1 MFVAIVLDKAP
12 TEQVQLL
19 EYIHEWVYMT
29 ATTSCVKWNIIAIDE
44 CLLEVVWIVRTWFLV
59 CLDQPN
65 RRMRTR
71 MSGGVGGL
79 PPRGGAL
86 SRYAITQIVHGVA
99 SIGSK

>member
-1 MFVAIVLDKAP
+1 MI
-12 TEQVQLL
+12 
-19 EYIHEWVYMT
+19 
-29 ATTSCVKWNIIAIDE
+29 
-44 CLLEVVWIVRTWFLV
+44 

-86 SRYAITQIVHGVA
+86 SRYVLL
-99 SIGSK
+99 SKYVLNALL